1 MARRNFVQAAKEPL
15 EQLNDRIAELKEEI
29 KATEENTEV
38 ATNRLDS
45 LIPEY
50 KENKTSEDKYKKAAD
65 KLNKEIKD
73 EFKNQDITEYSAG
86 GWKATITT
94 AEKSDF
100 NELQAIEILRD
111 TLNPELF
118 SEVVKTKEYI
128 DNDALERMIY
138 QKTID
143 ATLLAPCTIVKE
155 PTITLRISK
164 AK

>member
-15 EQLNDRIAELKEEI
+15 EQLNDRIEELQEEI
-29 KATEENTEV
+29 KA
-38 ATNRLDS
+38 NRLDN

-50 KENKTSEDKYKKAAD
+50 KENKTEEDKYKKLAD